1 MWGTDKEQNTQSQ
14 RKTPLILS
22 SSYKC
27 KNRSLRKGKGLV
39 FSLADSSCLLRK
51 VVIVCFSTVAHAIL
65 LQSECVYISKTEGKI
80 VNKPRVQPGLLAS
93 NVMGLKASPE
103 STFCRGSN
111 CRLVLL
117 IQSPRGCSCPGHCV
131 LFFLILILLIYLFW
145 LCCGRRD
152 LSSWPMD
159 SISVSQAPE
168 HVGSVVATCGLS
180 CSTACGILVP
190 PFSSSHSVMSGS
202 L

>member
-1 MWGTDKEQNTQSQ
+1 MATSFFHTQ

-80 VNKPRVQPGLLAS
+80 VNKPRVQPCLLAS

-103 STFCRGSN
+103 PTFCRGSN
-111 CRLVLL
+111 CLLVLL

-131 LFFLILILLIYLFW
+131 LFFFNINFINLFILAVLW
-145 LCCGRRD
+145 
-152 LSSWPMD
+152 
-159 SISVSQAPE
+159 QA
-168 HVGSVVATCGLS
+168 GSFIVAHGLYFRLTGS
-180 CSTACGILVP
+180 RARG
-190 PFSSSHSVMSGS
+190 FSSCHMWS
-202 L
+202 

>member
-1 MWGTDKEQNTQSQ
+1 M
-14 RKTPLILS
+14 
-22 SSYKC
+22 
-27 KNRSLRKGKGLV
+27 
-39 FSLADSSCLLRK
+39 LRK